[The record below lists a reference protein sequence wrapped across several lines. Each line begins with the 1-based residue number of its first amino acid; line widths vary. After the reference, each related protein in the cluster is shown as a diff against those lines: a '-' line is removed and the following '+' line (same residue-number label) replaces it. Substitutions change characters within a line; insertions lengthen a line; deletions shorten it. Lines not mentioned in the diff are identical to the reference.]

1 MKTPRL
7 SKRFVVAAAAV
18 MLTFLGGGCATPAKS
33 TAMVAQNPV
42 VKAQH
47 SESVSVSV
55 GGGAE
60 TSSLGASNVSNQ
72 DFAEA
77 IKLSIE
83 QSKLFANVVPDGT
96 TPDYQIHVQIVRLD
110 RPIFGTS
117 FTVNM
122 EATWRL
128 LDGGNQK
135 VLWEKAITSSYTA
148 TMGDAFAG
156 VTRLRLANEGAARLN
171 IANAI
176 KHMSSVTLP

>member
-1 MKTPRL
+1 
-7 SKRFVVAAAAV
+7 

-33 TAMVAQNPV
+33 TAMVAQNPLV
-42 VKAQH
+42 ETQH
-47 SESVSVSV
+47 AESVSVSV
-55 GGGAE
+55 SGGAE

-72 DFAEA
+72 DFADA

-83 QSKLFANVVPDGT
+83 QSKLFANVVPDGM
-96 TPDYQIHVQIVRLD
+96 TPDYQIYVQIVRLD
-110 RPIFGTS
+110 RPTFGTS
-117 FTVNM
+117 FTVNL

-128 LDGGNQK
+128 VGAKDQK
-135 VLWEKAITSSYTA
+135 VIWEKAITSSYTA

-156 VTRLRLANEGAARLN
+156 VTRLRLANEGAARTN